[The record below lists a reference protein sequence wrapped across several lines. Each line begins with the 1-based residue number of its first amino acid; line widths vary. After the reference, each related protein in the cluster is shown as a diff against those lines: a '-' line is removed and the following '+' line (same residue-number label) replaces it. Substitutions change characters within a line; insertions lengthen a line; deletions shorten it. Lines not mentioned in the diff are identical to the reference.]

1 MAPPAVTIIG
11 AGIGGLTAALALQKH
26 GISVQLYEQA
36 NELSEIGAGINISPN
51 GLKVLYAL
59 GLHDEIEKIRFQPQ
73 AIALRHFESGETF
86 FENPFNEQ
94 FFETFQA
101 PFYAFHRADLHKMLL
116 EAVANNNPTCIT
128 VGKRLIALDEN
139 DSGVSL
145 EFEDGSKLAAQI
157 VIGADGVHSTVRT
170 LRHKELKAEFTGH
183 VAYRG
188 MVRVT
193 DVEKDLIEPK
203 MNLWAGPKAHV
214 VAYYVRR
221 GELLNY
227 VALNEEDDWQTE
239 NWTTPASK
247 ADLAA
252 RFEHWNPTVRSLID
266 HTQEGQCYKWAIL
279 MRDPLSSWSSA
290 RTTLLGDAAHPM
302 VPYLAQGSVMAIED
316 AWVLT
321 HCLGNYEQ
329 PAEALG
335 AYEQA
340 RLERTAD
347 IQRAAWKQGQLTHAV
362 GSGRDISERREGGG
376 FEDSGWIYGH
386 DVCALYP
393 M

>member
-1 MAPPAVTIIG
+1 MSEPAVTIIG
-11 AGIGGLTAALALQKH
+11 AGIGGLTAALALQQWDFP
-26 GISVQLYEQA
+26 VQLYEQA
-36 NELSEIGAGINISPN
+36 SELGEIGAGINVSPN

-59 GLHDEIEKIRFQPQ
+59 NLRDEVEKIRFQPK
-73 AIALRHFESGETF
+73 AISLRHYETGNTF
-86 FENPFNEQ
+86 FENPFNEE
-94 FFETFQA
+94 FVDTFDA
-101 PFYAFHRADLHKMLL
+101 PFYAFHRADLHRMLL
-116 EAVANNNPTCIT
+116 DAVTKNDPTCIT
-128 VGKRLIALDEN
+128 VGKRLVGLDEN
-139 DSGVSL
+139 HDDVVL
-145 EFEDGSKLAAQI
+145 KFEDGSEIAVPI
-157 VIGADGVHSTVRT
+157 VVGADGVHSTVRT
-170 LRHKELKAEFTGH
+170 LRHRELKAEFTGH

-188 MVRVT
+188 MVKVT
-193 DVEKDLIEPK
+193 DVERNLIEPK

-227 VALNEEDDWQTE
+227 VALNEEDDWETE

-247 ADLAA
+247 AELAA
-252 RFEHWNPTVRSLID
+252 RFAHWNPTVRYLID

-279 MRDPLSSWSSA
+279 MRDPLSSWSSS

-321 HCLGNYEQ
+321 HFLRKDDS
-329 PAEALG
+329 PAQALK
-335 AYEQA
+335 AYEDA
-340 RLERTAD
+340 RLERTAN

-362 GSGRDISERREGGG
+362 GSGSDMSERREGGG
-376 FEDSGWIYGH
+376 FQDSEWIYGH

-393 M
+393 I